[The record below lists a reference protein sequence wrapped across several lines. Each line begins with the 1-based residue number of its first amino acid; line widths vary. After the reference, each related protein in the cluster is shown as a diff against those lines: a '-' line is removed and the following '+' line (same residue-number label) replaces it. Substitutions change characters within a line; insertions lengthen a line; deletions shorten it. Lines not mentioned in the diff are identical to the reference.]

1 MPYTFSQLSWTL
13 LPWTFLYTNSFIGFF
28 WLCKQFLVAAPT
40 LGGHRFHWTFHTP
53 IFMSPTWCHFT
64 QRNTEQEAHSEGG
77 SGQEIP
83 GSIAHPHSEGREQ
96 FDPLDSTEKSEAMCG
111 GATQLRSPMSRK
123 ELLHHVT
130 VPWAQLPK
138 VRTGVSPVRRCV
150 VGACTQGG
158 QGQPSPPGQW
168 FIHTHPGPDTTQN
181 SAIVLT
187 LAVSPSNTAANPS
200 LSDFTI
206 SGDIG
211 LPPSSFSL

>member
-13 LPWTFLYTNSFIGFF
+13 FPWTFLYTNSFIGFF

-138 VRTGVSPVRRCV
+138 VRTGWAQWDDVWWVRALREAKVSPPHQDSGSSTPILAQTPRR
-150 VGACTQGG
+150 TQRLCWR
-158 QGQPSPPGQW
+158 SPCRQVTQLL
-168 FIHTHPGPDTTQN
+168 IHLYQ
-181 SAIVLT
+181 I
-187 LAVSPSNTAANPS
+187 
-200 LSDFTI
+200 
-206 SGDIG
+206 
-211 LPPSSFSL
+211 LPLVEI